1 MSEGLIAQAEQA
13 LSELAKRFEHW
24 RQTRAHAHERIP
36 QPLWDEAV
44 ALSRVLSDWRIGKRL
59 RLSQTELKKRR
70 LAQSSGPVTK
80 TDAQTAT
87 FIELP
92 APGGGPA
99 PVSAP
104 MLVEF
109 ERPDGARLR
118 LRYDQALPL
127 TPLMQAFLE
136 PR

>member
-1 MSEGLIAQAEQA
+1 MSPDRIAQAEQA

-24 RQTRAHAHERIP
+24 RQTRANAHERIP

-44 ALSRVLSDWRIGKRL
+44 ALSQVLSDWRIGKRL

-70 LAQSSGPVTK
+70 LAQSPATAIRVSDQP
-80 TDAQTAT
+80 AT

-92 APGGGPA
+92 TPSAGTAPL
-99 PVSAP
+99 SAP
-104 MLVEF
+104 MVVEF

-136 PR
+136 SR

>member
-1 MSEGLIAQAEQA
+1 MTDTLIAQAEQA
-13 LSELAKRFEHW
+13 LSQLAERFEHW
-24 RQTRAHAHERIP
+24 RQSRRTPYERIP
-36 QPLWDEAV
+36 QPLWDEAI
-44 ALSRVLSDWRIGKRL
+44 ALSRVLPDSRVTKRL
-59 RLSQTELKKRR
+59 RLSQTDLKKRR
-70 LAQSSGPVTK
+70 LAQSPNPVIK
-80 TDAQTAT
+80 TDAQAAT

-92 APGGGPA
+92 LPEPGPVPA
-99 PVSAP
+99 NAP

-127 TPLMQAFLE
+127 TPLMQAFLA

>member
-1 MSEGLIAQAEQA
+1 MPHDPIARAEQA
-13 LSELAKRFEHW
+13 LSQLAERFEHW
-24 RQTRAHAHERIP
+24 RQSRANRHERIP
-36 QPLWDEAV
+36 QPLWDEAI
-44 ALSRVLSDWRIGKRL
+44 ALSRVLPDSRVTKRL
-59 RLSQTELKKRR
+59 RLSQTDLKKRR
-70 LAQSSGPVTK
+70 LAQSPSPAMK
-80 TDAQTAT
+80 SAEPPAT

-92 APGGGPA
+92 ALGAASA
-99 PVSAP
+99 PLNAP

-127 TPLMQAFLE
+127 TTLMQAFLE

>member
-1 MSEGLIAQAEQA
+1 MSDDHLAQAEQA
-13 LSELAKRFEHW
+13 LSQLAERFEHW
-24 RQTRAHAHERIP
+24 RQTRANPYQRIP
-36 QPLWDEAV
+36 QALWDEAI
-44 ALSRVLSDWRIGKRL
+44 ALSRVLPDSRVTKRL
-59 RLSQTELKKRR
+59 RLSQTDLKKRR
-70 LAQSSGPVTK
+70 LAQSPSPATK
-80 TDAQTAT
+80 TDAQPAT
-87 FIELP
+87 FIEL
-92 APGGGPA
+92 APPSSGPA